1 MRKRCSLVL
10 ILIGTLLILSASALC
25 IYNVYKDKQSGQLAK
40 DVLTQLKSEIIV
52 TQPSTEQK
60 LDEIISKQTDIFA
73 EKQKHNSKISD
84 TKINNN
90 SYIGYISMPTLGLEL
105 PVMTEWSYSSLDC
118 SPCRYSGSPYEN
130 NLIIAAHNYGS
141 HFRRISQLNSGDPIY
156 FTDVNGTIY
165 EYQTAYSVLIS
176 GNDANTMISD
186 ADNSWDLTLFTCTL
200 DGRNRFTVRAVNA
213 NQ

>member
-1 MRKRCSLVL
+1 MRKKCSFVFIVFGT
-10 ILIGTLLILSASALC
+10 ILIAAALTLC
-25 IYNVYKDKQSGQLAK
+25 IYNVYKDKQSGQLAQ

-73 EKQKHNSKISD
+73 EKRQNNKISD

-90 SYIGYISMPTLGLEL
+90 SYIGYISMPTLELEL
-105 PVMTEWSYSSLDC
+105 PVMTEWSYSSLDF

-156 FTDVNGTIY
+156 FTDVNGVVY
-165 EYQTAYSVLIS
+165 EYQTVYSELIS
-176 GNDANTMISD
+176 GNDANAMLTD

-200 DGRNRFTVRAVNA
+200 DGRSRFTVRAVNA